1 MKTAKLTMMTTLMA
15 LMLLAVGCKKENENT
30 AERQQ
35 NNSTPMLQFNSF
47 DEVIDYLVDEK
58 KNKSNKDGF
67 VSYAEY
73 MEKEY
78 KDLDP
83 ENFFKTKEEMIQYAL
98 EHHDKY
104 QLILCEDGEYIFETR
119 LYNHDYKYVA
129 NKDGMFQ
136 VKNKVY
142 KIIEGGLVYT
152 LESHIQE
159 LTDYVDNGFRN
170 NDDVFSFVI
179 FDDSVNT
186 DKNNCLYCSNMH
198 NWTKINEDNKL
209 YFEIKLYLSNNNTRV
224 TYKHYAKPYH
234 HNFLGWFGCLRTI
247 TCSYNNQVVY
257 KDAAGDWPRIGGNQ
271 WIPQYPYRW
280 DFQESWTSTS
290 GFETVK
296 YEYDFIHSW
305 MWEYEH
311 PNTGGFGFNVLDA
324 RASTLDVGEIHVYC
338 PKQYEIG

>member
-1 MKTAKLTMMTTLMA
+1 MRKNVFILAFMLTCCMGLAQQPETKQEFPYIRNQINVNIGRIKDTQGMMNHEFFFGYMSSEVMYGINDWLETGLFCSC
-15 LMLLAVGCKKENENT
+15 LRLRSGEI
-30 AERQQ
+30 
-35 NNSTPMLQFNSF
+35 NNNQ
-47 DEVIDYLVDEK
+47 
-58 KNKSNKDGF
+58 G
-67 VSYAEY
+67 
-73 MEKEY
+73 
-78 KDLDP
+78 
-83 ENFFKTKEEMIQYAL
+83 
-98 EHHDKY
+98 
-104 QLILCEDGEYIFETR
+104 R
-119 LYNHDYKYVA
+119 LYYPLVLNYGLAAKAHLFPA
-129 NKDGMFQ
+129 
-136 VKNKVY
+136 
-142 KIIEGGLVYT
+142 II
-152 LESHIQE
+152 
-159 LTDYVDNGFRN
+159 NP
-170 NDDVFSFVI
+170 SFAWA
-179 FDDSVNT
+179 D
-186 DKNNCLYCSNMH
+186 LYCSNMH